1 MTLFHEISL
10 VVSAYRTFIKCIV
23 TRPRD
28 LYLLPRTHL
37 ESRRLVM
44 NEQYAYGRGRFRN
57 AVCLDDQ
64 RGRTPE
70 ETTGRLGVTSMRDWT
85 ADASKVR
92 SPYSYALLQCALPHA
107 LLAPGLVFCPHA
119 SVSSRTSLKGSPSQH
134 DDRNGINV
142 LYHVCFSNDSHFIIH
157 RQ

>member
-37 ESRRLVM
+37 ESRRLGM

-107 LLAPGLVFCPHA
+107 LLAPGVGLTTQSSALMRP
-119 SVSSRTSLKGSPSQH
+119 SVRG
-134 DDRNGINV
+134 RA
-142 LYHVCFSNDSHFIIH
+142 
-157 RQ
+157 